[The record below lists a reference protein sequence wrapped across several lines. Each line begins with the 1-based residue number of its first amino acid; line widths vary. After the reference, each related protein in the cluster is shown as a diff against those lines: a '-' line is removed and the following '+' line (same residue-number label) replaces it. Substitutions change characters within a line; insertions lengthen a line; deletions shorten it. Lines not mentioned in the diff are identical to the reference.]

1 MAVIQQLRMMA
12 YRTFYRLPSRWK
24 RRIVRT
30 FQPTYTVGA
39 VILVRDPEASRI
51 LLLRQPPGA
60 GWSLP
65 AGLMDRGERPV
76 QTAARELA
84 EETGIKLPLE
94 RFRPANPN
102 ALVHTRGQWIDMVF
116 EVEVEPPAELV
127 VDAAE
132 VIEAAWHRLDTLPP
146 LTVSTSQL
154 LAHYGIGPYKDYPEV
169 LTK

>member
-1 MAVIQQLRMMA
+1 MKSRLRAFA
-12 YRTFYRLPSRWK
+12 YRTFYRLPGRWK

-30 FQPTYTVGA
+30 FQPTYTIGA
-39 VILVRDPEASRI
+39 VILVRDPEKSRI

-65 AGLMDRGERPV
+65 AGLMDRGETPV

-84 EETGIKLPLE
+84 EETSIKLPAE
-94 RFRPANPN
+94 RFRAANPN
-102 ALVHTRGQWIDMVF
+102 AVVHTRGQWVDMVF
-116 EVEVEPPAELV
+116 ETEVEPEDSYT

-132 VIEAAWHRLDTLPP
+132 VLEAAWHRLDTLPP
-146 LTVSTSQL
+146 LTVATSRL

-169 LTK
+169 LSR